1 MQTPIDFGKN
11 FLNNYFSMRDPDR
24 CLEDLAYDVVWIT
37 PKQMYH
43 FLSAVEINSFL
54 QEEMTARPERHYV
67 DIVSIKSSP
76 SAADI
81 STVAYEINLVPREG
95 EKAVY
100 LRCSMAIVK
109 RGQHFEITFLH
120 MSERQG
126 QGGMDQIREFTENLP
141 CGVLIFAYMEKEG
154 LKTLFYNDYFWN
166 KLRYKEDQFRKQ
178 MERDPF
184 FMVPEEERDKIMAR
198 LKEIQGTGGHIA
210 VNLTFYRKDGN
221 RFQYRMLGA
230 PAYQEGD
237 NTVYYCIFQE
247 TTGFNQIHSRL
258 QERIASASEILA
270 KIPGSL
276 CVLAGESG
284 NWHPVYVSREFP
296 EQFGLSMAGFADQ
309 VAKDPFYGLEMT
321 SYTRERLTKSHLEQD
336 SEDPYLGAFEMERKD
351 GTKRWTDVYLV
362 SGTDHNGSKLRMLF
376 YVDKD
381 AEKRA
386 VDQQIAKAENTSKM
400 QQERARTEIREA
412 QEKARQQVE
421 EAQTT
426 VKKEIEEA
434 QAKTLEQIEAFRVKM
449 NEVLD
454 SQKGSIE
461 IKEKQMRLEFEARE
475 QEMQRSYAE
484 KEKMLEK
491 QLENYKKAQDAE
503 LVKQQKAVDQ
513 QLAECGREI
522 ENKQAEI
529 ERLGQELTRMMESL
543 RESEA
548 KREQERRSSD
558 LRDREHEKTVKRL
571 RAMVESVRKLSD
583 AGGYMQEDTAGG
595 YAQDNT
601 AGGYA
606 QDGAAGGYAQDGA
619 AGGYAQGG
627 AAEDYAYDSAGEGYV
642 PDGGTYDNGAEGYA
656 PDTAA
661 DDYGWMGDMAEP
673 PAGGVIRRGAVN
685 DRSRKPFAGQGLRP
699 DRPTYPGA
707 SAGMKNM
714 NRSGSPT
721 GTGGMNRAGSPAGTG
736 GMNRAGSPAGAGGMN
751 RAGSPAGTGGM
762 NRAGSPAGA
771 GVMNR
776 AGSPAGA
783 GGMNRSGS
791 APRGVTAENTPVRS
805 SVMDD
810 LVQMASADD
819 GVLKEELF
827 SVDECL
833 ENIMMLQEPVCVKK
847 KIHLEYK
854 RSVSMPAQAIGDKSK
869 LQRALVSLLESVV
882 EQTPSGSVISVGGR
896 ADRAS
901 GNRAYFYFTIR
912 DNGSNLASD
921 LMQGMFEM
929 KDERDD
935 PLRAGLYIAR
945 EIIST
950 MGGNVRVRSRRGE
963 GTEFMVT
970 VIMKLP

>member
-1 MQTPIDFGKN
+1 M
-11 FLNNYFSMRDPDR
+11 NNYFSMRDPDR

-54 QEEMTARPERHYV
+54 QEVMTARPERHYV

-336 SEDPYLGAFEMERKD
+336 SEDPYLGVFEMERKD

-583 AGGYMQEDTAGG
+583 AGGYVQDDTAGG

-606 QDGAAGGYAQDGA
+606 QD
-619 AGGYAQGG
+619 G

-714 NRSGSPT
+714 NR
-721 GTGGMNRAGSPAGTG
+721 
-736 GMNRAGSPAGAGGMN
+736 AGSPAGAGGMN

-762 NRAGSPAGA
+762 NRSGSPAGT
-771 GVMNR
+771 
-776 AGSPAGA
+776 

-791 APRGVTAENTPVRS
+791 ALRGVTAENTPVRS

-833 ENIMMLQEPVCVKK
+833 ENIMMLQEPACVKK
-847 KIHLEYK
+847 KIHLEFK